1 MIVVDTNVIAALV
14 LPTSEYTRAAIAL
27 LERDRE
33 WTAPTLWRSEFCN
46 MLATGVRS
54 GWLTADQATE
64 ALGSAEE
71 LMEGGDF
78 GVPAAEVL
86 GTAIASGCTA
96 YDCEFVVLAQDLD
109 VKLITLDRAVL
120 KAFPQ
125 VAQALGPDNAA

>member
-14 LPTSEYTRAAIAL
+14 FPTSEYTKAAMAL
-27 LERDRE
+27 LERDRD

-46 MLATGVRS
+46 ILATGVRS
-54 GWLTADQATE
+54 GWLAEEQAIE

-71 LMEGGDF
+71 LMVGADF

-86 GTAIASGCTA
+86 ETAIASGCTA
-96 YDCEFVVLAQDLD
+96 YDSEFVVLAQDLG

-120 KAFPQ
+120 KAFPA
-125 VAQALGPDNAA
+125 VAQPLGPEDAV